1 MIETVI
7 LLPPPDCYHPKQTKF
22 SAVNVFVLV
31 VVVVIDD
38 VVVFVVVVDVVV
50 VDVVVVF
57 TGGRSN
63 YSFLEA
69 HYILPLPICIPI
81 SPSFTK

>member
-38 VVVFVVVVDVVV
+38 VVVFVVVVV
-50 VDVVVVF
+50 VDVVVVL

-63 YSFLEA
+63 NSFLEA